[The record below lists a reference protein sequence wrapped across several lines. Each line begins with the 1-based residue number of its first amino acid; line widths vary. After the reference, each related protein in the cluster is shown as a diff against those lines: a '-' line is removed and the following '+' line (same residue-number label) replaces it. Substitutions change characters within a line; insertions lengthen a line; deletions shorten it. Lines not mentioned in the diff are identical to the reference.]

1 MTEFVH
7 LHVHSEY
14 SLLDGAIKM
23 NRLISQAAELNMKTI
38 ALTDHGNMFGVID
51 FYDNC
56 IQKGLKPVIGQ
67 EFYMV
72 EDRTKK
78 EKREN
83 YYHLVLLAKD
93 QTGFKNL
100 MRLSSSGYTEG
111 HWYKPR
117 IDKKVL
123 REFSAGLI
131 GLSACRGGEIQK
143 MILQGSYKDA
153 ENAAVEF
160 REILGE
166 GNFYLELQ
174 RIGLKDDNSIITHQL
189 EISELTGIP
198 VVATNDVHYLTRD
211 ESRVHDVLLAIQTG
225 KTISDENRWT
235 FPTNE
240 FYLKSPEEMTELF
253 SDIPLAIEN
262 SVKIAEQCNVMI
274 DTGGKNIMMPKVD
287 IEEGYDNENDYLE
300 HIAREGLNVRFKNE
314 ISDEAKERFDF
325 EMSVIRKM
333 NYSGYFI
340 IIHNLVDMARKHN
353 ISVGPGRGSAVGSL
367 ILYCLSITQV
377 NPLEYGLFFERF
389 LNPERISMPD
399 VDIDIADKDR
409 DKLLKLLIEKYNSN
423 NVAQIAAF
431 GKLKSRQVFTD
442 VARVFE
448 VKPSEVKRI
457 TKKMAQNTSLE
468 EAINESAELQDI
480 FKSDPTFK
488 DILKVALALENN
500 TRHVSKHAA
509 GIVITPTPLTDYV
522 PIWKLSD
529 DEVGNV
535 TQFEKNALEKIGLV
549 KIDVLGLRTLSVIDE
564 TLEYIE
570 NEKNEKIDLMGLSF
584 DDEITFELIKN
595 GRTSG
600 VFQLESAGMKDFLR
614 RYRPDVFIDIIN
626 IISFYRP
633 GPMAGAQMNG
643 LVRKKNKKEDPE
655 FLNDK
660 LKDVLSET
668 YGYIIYQ
675 EQVMQIAN
683 KIAGFSFAK
692 ADILRSAMS
701 KKKTDLM
708 NKYKEEFVAGAV
720 KNGMQESESNDLFD
734 KIAEFAKY
742 GFNKSHGTAYAVL
755 SYQTAYLKAH
765 YPLQFMAATINSYI
779 GTIKEVVKYIREAK
793 HMNIPILPPDI
804 NKSDFKVKVEGDSL
818 RLGLGIIKNVGYSAV
833 KNIIENR
840 NILEFKDFYDFLTR
854 TDNTT
859 VNKKAVESLI
869 KAGVFDP
876 LGIQRNMLF
885 ENLEHIMNS
894 VQNEKKE
901 KESGMMNL
909 FETDTVK
916 EWKTLLTV
924 DMEWD
929 KEMILNNELEVLE
942 FYISGHPLEK
952 YIEIYD
958 SLISHQLEDFL
969 ELEHDAQVIIPG
981 IITGISKRKSKRGEM
996 YANFKLFTME
1006 GYIDVTAFSR
1016 TLEENASS
1024 VANDK
1029 SVAIIGKV
1037 SKQDENSMAKI
1048 IAEKIY
1054 LLSTMKDYI
1063 EGINIE
1069 IKIDELA
1076 EDKIDEFNEF
1086 LMNNQGNKAVRI
1098 SIIDGKDK
1106 LNLQSKKYRVPINK
1120 RIFSKLVEIFGEG
1133 NVKYVFKNL

>member
-1 MTEFVH
+1 MTDFVH

-23 NRLISQAAELNMKTI
+23 NRLLAQARELNMKAI
-38 ALTDHGNMFGVID
+38 ALTDHGNMFGTVD

-56 IQKGLKPVIGQ
+56 VQKGIKPIIGQ
-67 EFYMV
+67 EFYVV
-72 EDRTKK
+72 EDRLKK
-78 EKREN
+78 EKKED

-93 QTGFKNL
+93 QAGFRNL
-100 MRLSSSGYTEG
+100 MKLSSSGYTEG

-123 REFSAGLI
+123 RDHSAGII
-131 GLSACRGGEIQK
+131 GLSACRGGEVQK
-143 MILQGSYKDA
+143 LILQNRFKDA
-153 ENAAVEF
+153 ENAALEYA
-160 REILGE
+160 EILGKD
-166 GNFYLELQ
+166 NFYLELQ
-174 RIGLKDDNSIITHQL
+174 RIGLKDDNTIIKHQL
-189 EISELTGIP
+189 EIAENTGLEY
-198 VVATNDVHYLTRD
+198 VATNDVHYLTRD
-211 ESRVHDVLLAIQTG
+211 ESRVHDVLLAVQTG
-225 KTISDENRWT
+225 RTISDENRWT

-240 FYLKSPEEMTELF
+240 FYLKSADEMKELF
-253 SDIPLAIEN
+253 NDLPLAIEN
-262 SVKIAEQCNVMI
+262 TLKIADQCNVMI
-274 DTGGKNIMMPKVD
+274 DTTGKNILMPRVD
-287 IEEGYDNENDYLE
+287 IEEGFDNENDYLE
-300 HIAREGLNVRFKNE
+300 HIAKEGLEKRFSSG
-314 ISDEAKERFDF
+314 IPDEVQERFDF
-325 EMSVIRKM
+325 EMSVIKRM
-333 NYSGYFI
+333 NYAGYFI
-340 IIHNLVDMARKHN
+340 IIHNLVEMARKHN

-367 ILYCLSITQV
+367 VLYCLGITQV
-377 NPLEYGLFFERF
+377 NPLEYGLYFERF

-409 DKLLKLLIEKYNSN
+409 DKLLKLLIEKYNPD

-457 TKKMAQNTSLE
+457 TKKMTQNASLE
-468 EAINESAELQDI
+468 EAISESQELQDI
-480 FKSDPTFK
+480 FKSDPTFR
-488 DILKVALALENN
+488 DILDVSLALENN

-509 GIVITPTPLTDYV
+509 GIVITPAPLTDFV
-522 PIWKLSD
+522 PVWKLSD
-529 DEVGNV
+529 DEIGNV
-535 TQFEKNALEKIGLV
+535 TQYEKNALEKIGLV

-564 TLEYIE
+564 TLETIRKE
-570 NEKNEKIDLMGLSF
+570 IGNSIDLMSLTL
-584 DDEITFELIKN
+584 DDKDTFELIKN
-595 GRTSG
+595 GKTSG
-600 VFQLESAGMKDFLR
+600 VFQLESSGMKDFIR
-614 RYRPDVFIDIIN
+614 RYRPDTFTDIIN

-633 GPMAGAQMNG
+633 GPMAGNQMNG
-643 LVRKKNKKEDPE
+643 LVKRKNKKEEIPI
-655 FLNDK
+655 LNEK
-660 LKDVLSET
+660 LRDVLTET
-668 YGYIIYQ
+668 YGFIIYQ

-683 KIAGFSFAK
+683 KIAGFTFAK

-701 KKKTDLM
+701 KKKIELM

-720 KNGMQESESNDLFD
+720 KNGMNKDDANELFD

-742 GFNKSHGTAYAVL
+742 GFNKSHGTAYAML
-755 SYQTAYLKAH
+755 SYQTGYLKAH

-804 NKSDFKVKVEGDSL
+804 NKSKFNVIVEGDSL
-818 RLGLGIIKNVGYSAV
+818 RLGLGIIKNVGYNAV
-833 KNIIENR
+833 KNIREQR
-840 NILEFKDFYDFLTR
+840 DEAPFKDFYDFLTR

-869 KAGVFDP
+869 KAGVFDT
-876 LGIQRNMLF
+876 LGTPRDKLF

-909 FETDTVK
+909 FETEAVK
-916 EWKTLLTV
+916 EWKSLLTV
-924 DMEWD
+924 DVDWD

-952 YIEIYD
+952 YSEIYD

-969 ELEHDAQVIIPG
+969 ELDHDAPVIMLG
-981 IITGISKRKSKRGEM
+981 IITGISKRKSKRGEN

-1016 TLEENASS
+1016 TLEEYSAY

-1029 SVAIIGKV
+1029 SVAILGKV
-1037 SKQDENSMAKI
+1037 SKQDENSIPKI

-1054 LLSTMKDYI
+1054 LMSGMKDYI
-1063 EGINIE
+1063 EGVNIFVDVAE
-1069 IKIDELA
+1069 ID
-1076 EDKIDEFNEF
+1076 DKMDEFRALLES
-1086 LMNNQGNKAVRI
+1086 NQGNKAVKI
-1098 SIIDGKDK
+1098 TVLDK
-1106 LNLQSKKYRVPINK
+1106 NERLNIQSKKFRIPVNK
-1120 RIFSKLVEIFGEG
+1120 RIYGKLEEIFGEG
-1133 NVKYVFKNL
+1133 NVKYIFKNL